1 MNINN
6 KIDSLDSEESS
17 KVFKE
22 LLKEYIKPAYGAM
35 SKRDFDII
43 L

>member
-6 KIDSLDSEESS
+6 KIDDLESGEVS
-17 KVFKE
+17 RVFKE

-35 SKRDFDII
+35 SQRGF
-43 L
+43 